1 MRCLALSALF
11 VCVVIAGQLQNAGK
25 RKNSSS
31 NLTPLQRAPPTPPT
45 SSALCALPLRSW
57 LQERDRDNARTGR
70 GGYDQEERLVRWL
83 QEVLWQQQRNDNS
96 HSHSQH

>member
-31 NLTPLQRAPPTPPT
+31 NLTPLQHAPPTPPT
-45 SSALCALPLRSW
+45 PPTASPALCALPLRSW
-57 LQERDRDNARTGR
+57 LQKRDRDNARTGR

-83 QEVLWQQQRNDNS
+83 
-96 HSHSQH
+96 

>member
-11 VCVVIAGQLQNAGK
+11 VCVVIAGQFQNAGK

-31 NLTPLQRAPPTPPT
+31 NLTPLQRAPPTASP
-45 SSALCALPLRSW
+45 ALCASPLRSW

-83 QEVLWQQQRNDNS
+83 
-96 HSHSQH
+96 